1 MMILAI
7 VTGLVSGIFSG
18 LLGIGGGAI
27 LVASAVLF
35 MGVSQHVAQA
45 AALASMIPTAL
56 VGTVKHHCNKLI
68 NYQYGPYLAA
78 GIILGGMLGAYLAN
92 HLSESLLRKLFSIFF
107 ALMSVQ
113 MLWSSYKQEKK
124 SKEQA

>member
-1 MMILAI
+1 MILAI
-7 VTGLVSGIFSG
+7 VTGLVTGVFSG

-35 MGVSQHVAQA
+35 MGVPQHMAQA

-56 VGTVKHHCNKLI
+56 VGAVKHHRNKLI

-113 MLWSSYKQEKK
+113 MFRSSYKQEKK
-124 SKEQA
+124 AKEQS